1 MQKNGKLLRK
11 LIFTDRR
18 MNGWRKNKQNR
29 KTIELLLYKLNSF
42 LIKKTILQMKS
53 KIHFIKK
60 I

>member
-18 MNGWRKNKQNR
+18 MNEWRKNKQNR

-42 LIKKTILQMKS
+42 LIKKQFCK
-53 KIHFIKK
+53 
-60 I
+60 